1 MNRKDDKHII
11 LEHQSEL
18 ISNFLI
24 TSCTLISYRQEND
37 MWFQYGL
44 FMNPFLNNHIRIN
57 KRINN

>member
-18 ISNFLI
+18 SNFLI

-57 KRINN
+57 KLFNN